1 MMRFSLAETMCEPTQ
16 YVPLAKAAEEAGFHA
31 YTIPDSLA
39 YPEVS
44 DSKYPYTPDGNRNFL
59 ENKPFIE
66 PFSLIPALGMVT
78 QHLRYHT
85 FVLKLPMRHPVLAA
99 KQAASTAVMTNNRLS
114 LGVGLS
120 PWPEDFRITGVPWEG
135 RGKRMDEMIDI
146 MRGLWT
152 GEFFAYQ
159 GKHFQIESIKMC
171 PAPTKPVPILI
182 GGHSEAALRRAARVG
197 DGWMHAGGDGTV
209 LLDLLKQLDGY
220 RKEYG
225 RENAPFE
232 IHVISMDA
240 YSLDGLKKLEEL
252 GVTDVIVGFRKA
264 YESDSTPLEKKLTA
278 IRRYGD
284 SIIARAKAA

>member
-44 DSKYPYTPDGNRNFL
+44 DSKYPYTPDGNREFL

-152 GEFFAYQ
+152 GNFFKYE
-159 GKHFQIESIKMC
+159 GKHFQLESIKMC
-171 PAPTKPVPILI
+171 PAPTKPIPILI
-182 GGHSEAALRRAARVG
+182 GGHSEAALRRAARIG

-209 LLDLLKQLDGY
+209 LLDLLKQLAGY

-225 RENAPFE
+225 RENTPFE

-240 YSLDGLKKLEEL
+240 YSLDGLKRLEDL

-264 YESDSTPLEKKLTA
+264 YESDKTPLEKKLSA

-284 SIIARAKAA
+284 SIIAPAKAA